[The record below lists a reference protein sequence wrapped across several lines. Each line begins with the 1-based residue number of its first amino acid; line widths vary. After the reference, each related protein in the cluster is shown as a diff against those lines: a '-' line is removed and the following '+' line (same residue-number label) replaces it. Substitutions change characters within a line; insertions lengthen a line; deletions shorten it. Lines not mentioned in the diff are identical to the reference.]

1 MYQESLS
8 IQFSDSENSENK
20 NFVSSES
27 NFSPQIFNFHSQ
39 NGSDDIV
46 SPTPYNSNNIENS
59 NKPNGDVNIEQD
71 ITLPDTP
78 HIKGIAVKAKG
89 HKKVYVD
96 GDNRP
101 QNEKSKEGT
110 MIVFKII
117 LKEYLPKFKV
127 KPLNKIKIIREIE
140 NDIHKGFKTI
150 IIVENK
156 VVCKISHD
164 KNFNVNVVKKLK
176 HFVYN
181 KYLLEFCMDLLIQ
194 YKLIPQRLKFQR
206 LDHNKIIKEDNR
218 SANLRFLDMTILE
231 FISQNPFNKKILLLF
246 KKNDNNKIS
255 IFISNMVVKDY
266 VDIFTFKK
274 ELEELDYAKDLG
286 QEKIE
291 EIKKIFK
298 RADTL
303 LNEVFFKSNE
313 KEKKRTAEDDKKS
326 ITNNNKAKKK
336 INLFYYSISLF
347 YLLNFRYYYESKKE
361 RKKKKKKIFE
371 IKKTTRQ
378 AEGNGD

>member
-20 NFVSSES
+20 NFISSES

-78 HIKGIAVKAKG
+78 HIKGIA
-89 HKKVYVD
+89 D

-156 VVCKISHD
+156 EVCKISHD
-164 KNFNVNVVKKLK
+164 KNFYVNVVKKLK

-246 KKNDNNKIS
+246 KKNDDNKIS

-266 VDIFTFKK
+266 VDIFIFKK

-371 IKKTTRQ
+371 IKKTRRQ
-378 AEGNGD
+378 TESNGD